1 MPNLFTPQKIDI
13 PFHFRGR
20 FEEKTKSKI
29 GKARHNILYISAKP
43 DPFSFDL
50 TLGAT
55 IEFSKQKMSYLMH
68 KGHTVTG
75 AYASSVAEFIETW
88 NAIGKNE
95 LQNINKVIIDY
106 HGAISAKRGQQ
117 SLVHITPSEL
127 LDKHHISMLEM
138 KPSVKIVSLYTCY
151 SGFTERYNPGVG
163 FLCKLTEPDAYT
175 VGFDAQADNDMG
187 LLKTVRHPDSGKP
200 FDDALKYLKINR
212 FQLGRVK
219 YSKIEKTEILIQHS
233 SGDIRKALSDYM
245 S

>member
-1 MPNLFTPQKIDI
+1 MPNFFTPQKIDI
-13 PFHFRGR
+13 PLYFREI

-43 DPFSFDL
+43 EPYTYDPKL
-50 TLGAT
+50 QAT
-55 IEFSKQKMSYLMH
+55 TEFSKQKMSYLMH

-106 HGAISAKRGQQ
+106 HGAISPKRGHQ
-117 SLVHITPSEL
+117 SLVYITPSEL

-187 LLKTVRHPDSGKP
+187 LLKTGRHPVSGKP
-200 FDDALKYLKINR
+200 FDDALTALNVNR

-233 SGDIRKALSDYM
+233 SGNIRKALSDYM